1 MSTAESLMTPAG
13 TSPPPSRGGLKDR
26 ILRAGS
32 WTILAYGATLVLRLG
47 NSLILTRLLVPEVFG
62 LIAIVATVA
71 VMVTLLSD
79 IGLRQAIV
87 HSKHGDD
94 PRMLDTAWT
103 MQIIRGGLIW
113 VICCLGALSLY
124 SAQQAGALAAGSVYA
139 SPQLPLLLAL
149 GTLSAVI
156 EGFHSTKR
164 FTADRRIEQKRVVLI
179 ELGSMLVGTAVSV
192 LLAWHLR
199 SVWAL
204 VVGGWV
210 GVTVAVICGHVFL
223 HGHPNR
229 LAWDPAYARQIFGF
243 GKWILASSLLYVLAM
258 YSDKLLLGAWV
269 TPAVLGCYAIAQS
282 LSQVLE
288 LALGRVIGQV
298 TGPAFSELMGHS
310 PHRLREV
317 YLRLRLMFDL
327 AFVLGAGFLFAVG
340 PWLIGLM
347 YDQRY
352 QEAGHLLQIL
362 SFGLLFGRYAVSTNA
377 YLALQMPKAQAL
389 MNFVRVAAFFIVVPA
404 AYSFLGVEAVY
415 WAIALHPLAS
425 LPVVWGLDHRFGIL
439 SWRHELL
446 TVAAWPLGWGAGLGL
461 VSAARWISGHG

>member
-1 MSTAESLMTPAG
+1 MSTAESLMNPAG
-13 TSPPPSRGGLKDR
+13 PSQPPVRRGLKDR

-32 WTILAYGATLVLRLG
+32 WTLLGYGGTLILRLG

-71 VMVTLLSD
+71 VMVNLLSD

-103 MQIIRGGLIW
+103 MQIVRGGLIW
-113 VICCLGALSLY
+113 TACCLGALMLY
-124 SAQQAGALAAGSVYA
+124 GAQQADMLPAGSVYA

-149 GTLSAVI
+149 GTFGALL

-164 FTADRRIEQKRVVLI
+164 FTADRRIEPKRVVLI
-179 ELGSMLVGTAVSV
+179 EIGSMLIGTAASV

-204 VVGGWV
+204 VFGGLV
-210 GVTVAVICGHVFL
+210 GVVVSVLCGHLLL
-223 HGHPNR
+223 HGHRNR
-229 LAWDPAYARQIFGF
+229 LAWDADYARQIFSF

-258 YSDKLLLGAWV
+258 YSDKLLLGVWV

-298 TGPAFSELMGHS
+298 TGPAFAELMGHS

-327 AFVLGAGFLFAVG
+327 IFVVSAGLLFAIG
-340 PWLIGLM
+340 PWLVGLL
-347 YDQRY
+347 YDPRY
-352 QEAGHLLQIL
+352 ALAGTILQIL
-362 SFGLLFGRYAVSTNA
+362 SFSLLFGRYAVSTNA
-377 YLALQMPKAQAL
+377 YLALQLPKAQAL
-389 MNFVRVAAFFIVVPA
+389 MNLVRVIAFLVGVPA
-404 AYSFLGVEAVY
+404 AYSYFGIDGVY
-415 WAIALHPLAS
+415 WAIALHPL
-425 LPVVWGLDHRFGIL
+425 LTVPVVWWLDRRFGIFSL
-439 SWRHELL
+439 RHELL
-446 TVAAWPLGWGAGLGL
+446 TLAAWPFGWL
-461 VSAARWISGHG
+461 VGEALVMTSKWIFHA